1 MRNRLAILATAAVL
15 PLTGVAS
22 LAAAGSAAAD
32 PNNKTVTVTGRVAD
46 CENDASPVSVTI
58 TTSKESQTDDS
69 GTVASNNRYSVT
81 FKNVAKKGRDAV
93 ATVTCKDDSY
103 TDAFKITR
111 PADTSTTFQRNIE
124 P

>member
-22 LAAAGSAAAD
+22 LAAAGPAAAD
-32 PNNKTVTVTGRVAD
+32 PNKATVTVTGRVAD
-46 CENDASPVSVTI
+46 CENDTSPVSVTI
-58 TTSKESQTDDS
+58 TTSKESQTDE
-69 GTVASNNRYSVT
+69 GKTVARNNRYSVT
-81 FKNVAKKGRDAV
+81 FKNIARKGRDAE

-103 TDAFKITR
+103 KDNFKIMR
-111 PADTSTTFQRNIE
+111 PADTSTTFTRNIE

>member
-15 PLTGVAS
+15 PLTGVTS
-22 LAAAGSAAAD
+22 LAAAGPAAAD
-32 PNNKTVTVTGRVAD
+32 PNKATVTVTGRVAD

-58 TTSKESQTDDS
+58 TTSKEAQTDDS
-69 GTVASNNRYSVT
+69 GTVTSNNRYSVT
-81 FKNVAKKGRDAV
+81 FKNIARKGRDAV

-103 TDAFKITR
+103 TDNFRIMR
-111 PADTSTTFQRNIE
+111 PADTSTTFTRNLE